1 MGQERRRTPRFSF
14 IAHAELCEDSSQV
27 RVVTRVNELS
37 QYGCYLDMMNPF
49 PPGTM
54 VTLRIVAGEKTFETR
69 GKIIYT
75 QPNIGAGV
83 AFLDVDPKYQPI
95 LRHWLEAAGSS

>member
-1 MGQERRRTPRFSF
+1 MEQERRRTPRISF
-14 IAHAELCEDSSQV
+14 IAHAELREDASQV
-27 RVVTRVNELS
+27 RVVSRVSELS
-37 QYGCYLDMMNPF
+37 LGGCYLDMMNPF

-54 VTLRIVAGEKTFETR
+54 VTLRITAGEETFETR

-83 AFLDVDPKYQPI
+83 AFLDVDPKYQAV
-95 LRHWLEAAGSS
+95 LRHWLEVAASG

>member
-1 MGQERRRTPRFSF
+1 
-14 IAHAELCEDSSQV
+14 
-27 RVVTRVNELS
+27 
-37 QYGCYLDMMNPF
+37 
-49 PPGTM
+49 M

-83 AFLDVDPKYQPI
+83 AFLDVDPKYQSV
-95 LRHWLEAAGSS
+95 LRHWLEAAGSA

>member
-1 MGQERRRTPRFSF
+1 MEQERRRTPRFSF
-14 IAHAELCEDSSQV
+14 IAHAELREDASQM

-54 VTLRIVAGEKTFETR
+54 VTLRIVAGEEMFETR
-69 GKIIYT
+69 GKIIYST
-75 QPNIGAGV
+75 PNIGAGV
-83 AFLDVDPKYQPI
+83 AFLDVAPKYLPI
-95 LRHWLEAAGSS
+95 LRHWLDSAGSG